1 MSSTLSQTDI
11 ANLALMKLG
20 QRKVQSI
27 TVQTDPSAVAM
38 LVAWPQ
44 ALDTV
49 SRSHPWNCLRQRATL
64 GQLNPA
70 LNPQVVPADTG
81 VPSTATSWAP
91 GTAYAVNQYVT
102 FGNPGYLYQCLI
114 ANTSSSSFAVDLTKG
129 YWFQTNYYS
138 PNFIP
143 PNVSGSGTLYGW
155 AYGYALPADYIKLY
169 ELNGVDCWNNTGM
182 GDLYE
187 IFGRGLYTDAPTAD
201 VLYTS
206 RCTDPTILDSL
217 FVNALVLLL
226 ASMTATSLRKDDEML
241 SARLLGEYQQ
251 ALMEARSQD
260 SGEAQPRRYNI
271 VSQSRFVRSR
281 LFSTNG

>member
-49 SRSHPWNCLRQRATL
+49 SRSHPWNCLRNRATL

-70 LNPQVVPADTG
+70 TNPQVVPAPTG
-81 VPSTATSWAP
+81 VPPTAQAWAP
-91 GTAYAVNQYVT
+91 GTAYTVNQYVT
-102 FGNPGYLYQCLI
+102 FGSPAYIYQCLI
-114 ANTSSSSFAVDLTKG
+114 ANTSSNSFAADLTFG
-129 YWFQTNYYS
+129 YWFQTDYYS

-143 PNVSGSGTLYGW
+143 PGFNGDGSLFGW

-169 ELNGVDCWNNTGM
+169 ELNGVTCWSGQGM

-187 IFGRGLYTDAPTAD
+187 IFGRGLYTDQPYAD
-201 VLYTS
+201 VKYTA
-206 RCTDPTILDSL
+206 RCTDTTVLDAL
-217 FVNALVLLL
+217 FINALVLLL
-226 ASMTATSLRKDDEML
+226 ASMTATSLRKDDETL
-241 SARLLGEYQQ
+241 SARLLSEYQQ
-251 ALMEARSQD
+251 ALTEARSQD
-260 SGEAQPRRYNI
+260 AGEAQPRRYNI

-281 LFSTNG
+281 RYSTNG